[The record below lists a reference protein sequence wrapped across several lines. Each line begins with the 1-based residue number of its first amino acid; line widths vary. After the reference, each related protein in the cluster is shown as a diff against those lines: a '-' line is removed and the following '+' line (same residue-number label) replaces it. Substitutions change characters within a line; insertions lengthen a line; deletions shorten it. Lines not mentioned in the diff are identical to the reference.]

1 MNCSA
6 DDCFNAVAV
15 VGSDETCACCKGLG
29 KILDKDCP
37 FCGGDRMHLRVESML
52 GEDLQG
58 LEFCRAIEVADMDGL
73 KELWDR
79 GVQPDPF
86 CEYRKRAYAT
96 LDVKVDT
103 GSDLIISSSRSDHK
117 AFQQGST
124 NRLVQ
129 DGIIPQERRFA
140 EVPFDFERSAG
151 IQDIMKQSTSAVA
164 NFEQKKGRCLSECEI
179 GIHMFRVHCTVDV
192 ATSPAPEG
200 RHQDGFDYI
209 SVSVLDRCKVEG
221 AESIVARTLE
231 GPPLLQ
237 KVFMPG
243 QGIVFDDK
251 FYYHD
256 VTPILPSSGCT
267 EGHRDVLVL
276 TFTPK

>member
-1 MNCSA
+1 
-6 DDCFNAVAV
+6 
-15 VGSDETCACCKGLG
+15 
-29 KILDKDCP
+29 
-37 FCGGDRMHLRVESML
+37 ML

-58 LEFCRAIEVADMDGL
+58 LEFCGAIGLAEMDGL

-79 GVQPDPF
+79 GVQQDPY
-86 CEYRKRAYAT
+86 CKHRKRAYAT
-96 LDVKVDT
+96 LNAKVEAGSDA
-103 GSDLIISSSRSDHK
+103 GSDLIISSSRSEHT

-140 EVPFDFERSAG
+140 EVPLDFERSAG
-151 IQDIMKQSTSAVA
+151 IQDIMKQSMSAVA

-221 AESIVARTLE
+221 AECIVARTL
-231 GPPLLQ
+231 
-237 KVFMPG
+237 
-243 QGIVFDDK
+243 
-251 FYYHD
+251 
-256 VTPILPSSGCT
+256 
-267 EGHRDVLVL
+267 
-276 TFTPK
+276 